1 MDDVCD
7 DGDTENN
14 GNLNENETNELNDSN
29 DSIDNLI
36 PVKSRWESV
45 EISEEKLSK
54 FLLFL

>member
-7 DGDTENN
+7 DREIENN
-14 GNLNENETNELNDSN
+14 GNLNENETNELDDSN
-29 DSIDNLI
+29 DSIDCNLI

-54 FLLFL
+54 